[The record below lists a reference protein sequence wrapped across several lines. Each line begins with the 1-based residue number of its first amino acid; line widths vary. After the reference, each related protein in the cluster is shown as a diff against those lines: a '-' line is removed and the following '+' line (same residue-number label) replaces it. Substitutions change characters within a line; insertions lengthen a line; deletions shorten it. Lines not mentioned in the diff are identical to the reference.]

1 MGVIINKA
9 VNDKMHE
16 VYEFTKEADMDVLG
30 SIPVD
35 ENLLN
40 GSVDRKSTIVY
51 EAIKH
56 LYPRLNLPQ
65 ENNR

>member
-1 MGVIINKA
+1 
-9 VNDKMHE
+9 MHE